1 MIKMKILYIL
11 FIFLF
16 FTGIV
21 SAQYITVVDKTTQQ
35 SIPSVDIF
43 SNDMKI
49 AVITDS
55 KGKTEASAFKSADS
69 IIFRH
74 VGYETMV
81 CTYLQLESMKFKVGL
96 VEKKFSLDEIIVSAN
111 RWEENKSEIPYR
123 IEKIKMKEVAFQN
136 PQTAADMMGA
146 GGYAYIQKSQLA
158 GGSPALRGFATNRVM
173 LVIDGVRMNNAIFRT
188 GNVQNVISLDA
199 ASIETTEILFGPG
212 AVMYGSDAIGGVM
225 DFHTVTPKLA
235 DSSGKTLFT
244 ANAFGRYSTACNE
257 KTGHIDFNIG
267 LKKIAF
273 VTSISYSEFGDLR
286 AGSKGNSYYLRPS
299 YVEIING
306 IDSMIVNKDSA
317 LQVGT
322 GYSQYNVMQKVRFK
336 PNKKW
341 DFDYGFQYS
350 ATSDAPRYDRLYL
363 DANQNGELDYAEW
376 YYGPQKWMMN
386 RIGIIHTQPTVVY
399 NQLRVV
405 AAMQN
410 YEESRHDRKFGSSK
424 LRNQTETVDALSV
437 NLDLDKSFS
446 EKLIIFYG
454 AEAVHNT
461 IGSVANKIHVVTEAE
476 EPTTTRYPN
485 GSTWQAY
492 GAYVSLKYKLNP
504 KLIANTGLRYS
515 YYIVEA
521 DFDTSLFPFPFTH
534 ATNKNGA
541 LNGSLGLV
549 YSPIKT
555 WQIYL
560 NGSTGFRAPNVD
572 DIGKV
577 FASVPGSVVVPN
589 ADLKPEYAYNG
600 EIGTAKTFGNFLKV
614 DITGYYTLL
623 RDALARRNFQYNG
636 QDSIDY
642 DGQMSQVQAI
652 QNITKAYVYG
662 IQAGAEVNFGM
673 GIGLKTII
681 CFQHGEEESADSV
694 RYYPMSHV
702 APMYGST
709 HLTYERKKFRFDFY
723 AVYNGKVDYE
733 GMPLAEL
740 ISSAPVSPGLVNTP
754 YAKDPNGYPYSP
766 AWYTLNFKAAWYIN
780 KYLSLNVGVENIAD
794 KLYRPFES
802 GITASGR
809 NFIVAIKGKF

>member
-1 MIKMKILYIL
+1 MKYIFIS
-11 FIFLF
+11 FIFLLF
-16 FTGIV
+16 AGIA
-21 SAQYITVVDKTTQQ
+21 SAQYITVIDKTTQQ
-35 SIPSVDIF
+35 SIPSVDVY
-43 SNDMKI
+43 SNNLKI
-49 AVITDS
+49 SVITDS
-55 KGKTEASAFKSADS
+55 KGKTDASSFKSSDS

-74 VGYETMV
+74 VGYETARF
-81 CTYLQLESMKFKVGL
+81 TFQQLESMKFKVGL

-123 IEKIKMKEVAFQN
+123 IEKIKMKEISFQN
-136 PQTAADMMGA
+136 PQTTADMMGD

-173 LVIDGVRMNNAIFRT
+173 LVVDGVRMNNAIFRT

-199 ASIETTEILFGPG
+199 NALESTEILFGPG

-225 DFHTVTPKLA
+225 DFHTLQPKLA
-235 DSSGKTLFT
+235 DSSGKTFIS
-244 ANAFGRYSTACNE
+244 ANAFGRFSTSCKE
-257 KTGHIDFNIG
+257 KTGHVDFNIG
-267 LKKIAF
+267 FKKIAF
-273 VTSISYSEFGDLR
+273 VTSFSYSDYGDLR
-286 AGSKGNSYYLRPS
+286 AGSNGNSYYLRPS

-306 IDSMIVNKDSA
+306 TDSMMVNKDST

-322 GYSQYNVMQKVRFK
+322 GYSQYNVMQKIRFK
-336 PNKKW
+336 PNKTW
-341 DFDYGFQYS
+341 DFDYGFHYS
-350 ATSDAPRYDRLYL
+350 STSDAPRYDRLYL
-363 DANQNGELDYAEW
+363 DANDNGDLDYAEW

-386 RIGIIHTQPTVVY
+386 RVGVTHTKPNKVY
-399 NQLRVV
+399 NQLRFV

-424 LRNQTETVDALSV
+424 LRNQTETVDALSI

-446 EKLIIFYG
+446 EKLTVFYG

-461 IGSVANKIHVVTEAE
+461 IGSVANKIHVVTGAE
-476 EPTTTRYPN
+476 EPTTTRYPD

-492 GAYVSLKYKLNP
+492 GAYASLKYKLTP
-504 KLIANTGLRYS
+504 KIIVNTGLRYS
-515 YYIVEA
+515 YYIVET
-521 DFDTSLFPFPFTH
+521 DFDTSMFPFPFTH
-534 ATNKNGA
+534 ASNKNGA
-541 LNGSLGLV
+541 LNGSLGFV
-549 YSPIKT
+549 YSPVKT

-614 DITGYYTLL
+614 DVTGYYTLL
-623 RDALARRNFQYNG
+623 KDALSRRNFQYNG

-662 IQAGAEVNFGM
+662 IQAGAEINFGM
-673 GIGLKTII
+673 GIGFKTTI
-681 CFQHGEEESADSV
+681 CYQKGKEESADSV
-694 RYYPMSHV
+694 KYYPMSHV
-702 APMYGST
+702 APLYGST

-733 GMPLAEL
+733 EMPLTEL
-740 ISSAPVSPGLVNTP
+740 VLPLPSSQSLTNSP

-766 AWYTLNFKAAWYIN
+766 AWCTLNFKAAWYIN
-780 KYLSLNVGVENIAD
+780 KYLALNVGVENIAD

-802 GITASGR
+802 GISASGR
-809 NFIVAIKGKF
+809 NIMVAIKGKF